1 MKFIL
6 ERWPWLEVQVRKCSA
21 KLSFLKSIYKAL
33 RKKKKQDTGKQEQVA
48 GKELVDYLKS
58 LGIKKGD
65 ILIVHSS
72 YRPLKCFGMKPNEI
86 IEMLKEIIG
95 SEGTL
100 VMPSFAL
107 FPEEISGTFDET
119 SHKQFIYD
127 VNSSEAWTGIIT
139 DLFWRE
145 EDVVRSH
152 YPDNP
157 LAAWG
162 KYSTEM
168 FAEEEEG
175 DLALGPNS
183 AWKFCAEHNAKV
195 LFLGVPA
202 LDSITEIH
210 LPEDNLDKDW
220 PVKGWFKER
229 HYKIVDGEK
238 ETERNTRIRKQF
250 WSKYA
255 TEFRCSYVLRKQGVL
270 KEELFHNVA
279 ISYIPD
285 LKVFEEF
292 ITQRALQ
299 GDLLIYKVPSK
310 YYRKRNE

>member
-1 MKFIL
+1 MRFVL
-6 ERWPWLEVQVRKCSA
+6 ERWPWLEVQLRKCA
-21 KLSFLKSIYKAL
+21 ANLSFLKVIYKRL
-33 RKKKKQDTGKQEQVA
+33 RKKRKQEIGNQQQFDK
-48 GKELVDYLKS
+48 KELIDHLS
-58 LGIKKGD
+58 RIGIEKGD

-86 IEMLKEIIG
+86 IDMLKQMVG
-95 SEGTL
+95 KEGTL

-107 FPEEISGTFDET
+107 FPEEISGTFEET
-119 SHKQFIYD
+119 SHKQFTYD
-127 VNSSEAWTGIIT
+127 VGRSEAWTGIIT

-145 EDVVRSH
+145 DDVVRSR

-168 FAEEEEG
+168 FAKEQQG

-183 AWKFCAEHNAKV
+183 AWKFCAERNAKV

-210 LPEDNLDKDW
+210 LPEDNLDKNW
-220 PVKGWFKER
+220 PVEGWFKER

-255 TEFRCSYVLRKQGVL
+255 TEFRCSYALRKQGVL
-270 KEELFHNVA
+270 SETLLHNVA

-285 LKVFEEF
+285 LKMFEDF

-299 GDLLIYKVPSK
+299 GDLLIYKIPKK